1 MTVAALSRIR
11 PPRWSHPDSV
21 GPTLH
26 RVAKRSFAPK
36 RSAVAEPQS
45 RRTRLTVALL
55 VSLLAHTTLMFR
67 LGEPLPLPVSK
78 PEIPPRIVLNLS
90 EAPLPPVI
98 APAPLSPV
106 IAPEAAPPA
115 PVIESAPPPLV
126 AKAPPA
132 KPKPRPVKPRPRS
145 ESQRPDPKPLS
156 SMASASPPAASVNTP
171 PASPQ
176 PRLLQ
181 PSAKPVTEPPPLL
194 LNPRYRRPPAPPVY
208 PPSAIRLDQQGTVL
222 VQARISTAG
231 DVIEMSVHQ
240 SSGHPLLD
248 TAALAAVHRWAFVP
262 AARNNQPV
270 EAWVRVPVHF
280 VLNAR

>member
-21 GPTLH
+21 GSTLH
-26 RVAKRSFAPK
+26 RVAKRSFPAK
-36 RSAVAEPQS
+36 RPAVAVPQS

-106 IAPEAAPPA
+106 IAPEPAPPA
-115 PVIESAPPPLV
+115 PVSESAPPPV

-156 SMASASPPAASVNTP
+156 SVASASPPAASVNTP

-181 PSAKPVTEPPPLL
+181 PSAEPVTEPPLL

-222 VQARISTAG
+222 VQAKISTAG

-248 TAALAAVHRWAFVP
+248 AAALAAVRRWAFVP
-262 AARNNQPV
+262 ATRNNQPV

-280 VLNAR
+280 VLNTR